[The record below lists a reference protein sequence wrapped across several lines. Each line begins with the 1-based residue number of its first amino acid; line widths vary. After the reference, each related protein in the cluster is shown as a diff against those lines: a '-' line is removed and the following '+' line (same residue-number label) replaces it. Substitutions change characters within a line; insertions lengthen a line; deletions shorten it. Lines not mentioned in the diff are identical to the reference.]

1 MADAEQSASL
11 VDAINNT
18 LTPVSDFVSSII
30 FYSVNVAGV
39 SVPLVV
45 VWLIGAGIILT
56 FALRFINLRGFRHGW
71 HLVLN
76 PREHLKGEKVD
87 GEISHFQAL
96 SAALSGTVGLGNI
109 ASVPVAVT
117 LGGPGAIFWMIL
129 AGFFGMSAKFAECA
143 LAVKYR
149 KVLPDGRT
157 LGGPM
162 FYIEAVFSRMGLK
175 TLGKG
180 AAVFFAIMAMGAS
193 VSVFQVNQAYA
204 QFANVTGVEQIPAV
218 SSFANLTGIGAPVIF
233 GVLISSAVLF
243 VILGGIKR
251 VGGMARLVVPTMG
264 LLYVGTALIILA
276 MNIPAIPAAIETIF
290 QSAFGLDAAGGG
302 LVGALINGVRR
313 ATYSSEAGV
322 GSAAIAHS
330 AVKTNE
336 PLTEGYVALLE
347 PFIDTVV
354 VCTITGLVVV
364 VTGAYIPYIGQSD
377 FGIEITS
384 AAFASAFTW
393 FPWVL
398 LLASVMFAFSTLV
411 SWAFYGSQ
419 AAAYLFG
426 ATRRTEV
433 IFKITLCSLLA
444 TGAAVSLS
452 AIINFID
459 SMLFAMAIPNIIALY
474 LLLPELR
481 RDIKTYEA
489 KINVPAPS
497 T

>member
-1 MADAEQSASL
+1 MAEVDQSASL
-11 VDAINNT
+11 ADAINNL
-18 LTPVSDFVSSII
+18 LTPVSSFVSSII
-30 FYSVNVAGV
+30 FYSVEVGGV
-39 SVPLVV
+39 SLPLVV
-45 VWLIGAGIILT
+45 VWLIAAGIILT
-56 FALRFINLRGFRHGW
+56 FALKFINLRGFRHGV
-71 HLVLN
+71 HLVSN
-76 PREHLKGEKVD
+76 PKEHLD
-87 GEISHFQAL
+87 DDPAAGEITHFQAL

-157 LGGPM
+157 IGGPM
-162 FYIEAVFSRMGLK
+162 FYIEAVFSRLGLK
-175 TLGKG
+175 TVGK
-180 AAVFFAIMAMGAS
+180 AAAIFFAIMAMGAS
-193 VSVFQVNQAYA
+193 VSVFQVNQAHA
-204 QFANVTGVEQIPAV
+204 QFANVTGQSIP
-218 SSFANLTGIGAPVIF
+218 IIF
-233 GVLISSAVLF
+233 GVIMASGVAF
-243 VILGGIKR
+243 IILGGIKR
-251 VGGMARLVVPTMG
+251 IGNAARLIVPTMG
-264 LLYVGTALIILA
+264 VLYVGTALIILIL
-276 MNIPAIPAAIETIF
+276 NIPALPAAVSTIF

-302 LVGALINGVRR
+302 LIGALINGMRR

-330 AVKTNE
+330 AVKTKE

-354 VCTITGLVVV
+354 VCTITGLVVI
-364 VTGAYIPYIGQSD
+364 VTGAYLPYLGQSD

-384 AAFASAFTW
+384 AAFEQTFSW
-393 FPWVL
+393 FPYIL
-398 LLASVMFAFSTLV
+398 LVASVMFAFTTLV

-426 ATRRTEV
+426 PSKQTDV
-433 IFKITLCSLLA
+433 IFKLTLCFLLS

-452 AIINFID
+452 AIIDFID

-474 LLLPELR
+474 LLLPELK
-481 RDIKTYEA
+481 RDVKAYEQ
-489 KINVPAPS
+489 KHGL
-497 T
+497 